1 MRVRRARTLV
11 VTFVNSTAVLRN
23 FMAAQAA
30 PVDGLALDLL
40 LRAGEWQD
48 PASWPAAYPAVSPQL
63 LQAYVQKLTA
73 FGFLVAEGTPAA
85 AIDLEYER
93 FWAWDAVAGFYHF
106 GVRNAAWLSVPQA
119 AEWLQQLAVSTPP
132 IPLWTTNDGL
142 LSVHR
147 LPPPDPGNPLLSVMK
162 RRRSVRSYREKPAD
176 LEALSDCLWAG
187 LGITGFLNTGVIGP
201 DPWVPLK
208 MTPSGGGRN
217 PYEAFVIVR
226 DVTGLDS
233 GLYHYSAIDHTL
245 GLVAASPA
253 ATPSQVFAGQGWTD
267 KAAFGVLLVAN
278 FARTMWKYPHPN
290 AYRVVLVEAG
300 HIGQNIALA
309 AAAHGLSATPTG
321 AVDDAAAQALL
332 GLDWVRQSL
341 VYAMFVGLGD
351 PQAHEVQAS
360 VEVRADGSPVPPG
373 RRPLR
378 GEQSRVRSARR
389 RAADRPPAAL
399 RNGRE

>member
-23 FMAAQAA
+23 FMTAHAA
-30 PVDGLALDLL
+30 PADALALDLL
-40 LRAGEWQD
+40 LRAGDWQD
-48 PASWPAAYPAVSPQL
+48 PTSWSAAYPSVSPRL
-63 LQAYVQKLTA
+63 LQAYGEKLTA
-73 FGFLVAEGTPAA
+73 FGFLVVEGTPAA

-93 FWAWDAVAGFYHF
+93 FWKWDAIAGLYHF
-106 GVRNAAWLSVPQA
+106 GVKNAAWLSAPQA

-132 IPLWTTNDGL
+132 VPLWTTNEGL
-142 LSVHR
+142 LSVHQ
-147 LPPPDPGNPLLSVMK
+147 LPRPDPRNPLLSIMK
-162 RRRSVRSYREKPAD
+162 QRRSVRSYAQKPAD
-176 LEALSDCLWAG
+176 LEALCDCLWAG

-208 MTPSGGGRN
+208 VTPSGGGRN

-226 DVTGLDS
+226 DVMGLDP

-253 ATPSQVFAGQGWTD
+253 ATPSQVFAGQDWTNQ
-267 KAAFGVLLVAN
+267 AAFGVLLVAN

-321 AVDDAAAQALL
+321 AVDDAAAQTLL

-341 VYAMFVGLGD
+341 VYAMFVGHAD
-351 PQAHEVQAS
+351 PHAYEVQAS
-360 VEVRADGSPVPPG
+360 VEVPNDQPPVPPDH
-373 RRPLR
+373 RP
-378 GEQSRVRSARR
+378 SRVRSARR
-389 RAADRPPAAL
+389 RAADQPPAGL
-399 RNGRE
+399 GKK